1 MLNHQGT
8 QRLET
13 PRLVLR
19 QFTPA
24 DAPAM
29 FNGWANDPEVT
40 RYLSWP
46 PHRELSVTREL
57 LLQWEKAYENPEEY
71 NWCIELRETGQ
82 PIGSAGLPDVNSQL
96 EYASLGYVLARP
108 YWRRGLAAEAAAAIV
123 EYSFHVVGFHRLAA
137 VHVVENKASGAVMRK
152 LGMQYEG
159 RVREA
164 YRNGQGQY
172 VDTEQYA
179 ILRREWAGPQRL
191 YAAE

>member
-8 QRLET
+8 QLLET

-19 QFTPA
+19 RFTPA

-40 RYLSWP
+40 RYLTWP
-46 PHRELSVTREL
+46 PHRDLSVTREL
-57 LLQWEKAYENPEEY
+57 LLQWEKLYENPETY

-82 PIGSAGLPDVNSQL
+82 PIGSAGLPDVDSRL
-96 EYASLGYVLARP
+96 ESASLGYVLARP
-108 YWRRGLAAEAAAAIV
+108 YWRRGLMTEAAAAIV
-123 EYSFHVVGFHRLAA
+123 EYGFHAVGFHRLYA
-137 VHVVENKASGAVMRK
+137 VHVVENKASGAVMRR

-159 RVREA
+159 RLREA
-164 YRNGQGQY
+164 YRNGQGRF

-179 ILRREWAGPQRL
+179 ILRREWAGSGML

>member
-1 MLNHQGT
+1 MDNGI
-8 QRLET
+8 RIET

-19 QFTPA
+19 RFTPA

-40 RYLSWP
+40 RYLTWP
-46 PHRELSVTREL
+46 PHRDLSVTREL
-57 LLQWEKAYENPEEY
+57 LLQWEKSYENPETY

-82 PIGSAGLPDVNSQL
+82 PIGSAGLPDVDSRL
-96 EYASLGYVLARP
+96 ESASLGYVLARP
-108 YWRRGLAAEAAAAIV
+108 YWRRGLMTEAAAAIV
-123 EYSFHVVGFHRLAA
+123 EYGFHAVGFHRLYA
-137 VHVVENKASGAVMRK
+137 VHVVENKASGAVMRR

-159 RVREA
+159 RLREA
-164 YRNGQGQY
+164 YRNGQGRF

-179 ILRREWAGPQRL
+179 ILRREWAGSGML

>member
-1 MLNHQGT
+1 MEHKIVQIKGREIIDSRGNPTVEAEITLDCGT
-8 QRLET
+8 T
-13 PRLVLR
+13 
-19 QFTPA
+19 A
-24 DAPAM
+24 KA
-29 FNGWANDPEVT
+29 
-40 RYLSWP
+40 
-46 PHRELSVTREL
+46 SVPSGASTGE
-57 LLQWEKAYENPEEY
+57 YEAH
-71 NWCIELRETGQ
+71 ELRETGQ